1 MAGIG
6 KGVGVMADQIC
17 HDCGAVYD
25 GAGQGRYCP
34 TCRKERLKAVAKERD
49 LSSIGRKAY
58 AKQLEMR
65 KATIKTES
73 CGNCAHWGK
82 DSHFCRN
89 TDSKCWGDKVAD
101 SGWCSRWEKEEADGK
116 A

>member
-17 HDCGAVYD
+17 HDCGKVYD
-25 GAGQGRYCP
+25 GAGKGRYCH
-34 TCRKERLKAVAKERD
+34 TCRKERRKAAAKVRG
-49 LSSIGRKAY
+49 LSGIGRKAY
-58 AKQLEMR
+58 LKQLEMR

-73 CGNCAHWGK
+73 CGNCEHWGK

-89 TDSKCWGDKVAD
+89 TDSKCWGSLVAD
-101 SGWCSRWEKEEADGK
+101 TGWCSRWEKEDEDGK